1 MPMTARPPK
10 YFYKKRAS
18 GLTSVS
24 IKDML
29 PSFLGKLGK
38 NFHERKDLLLA
49 SWPDLVGPRIAK
61 MTRVDSLYEGVLY
74 VKVSNSTLHSLL
86 KQSEKSAIIRKIK
99 QRFPKITL
107 TDIKF
112 RIG

>member
-1 MPMTARPPK
+1 MQNRPPK
-10 YFYKKRAS
+10 YFYKKKS
-18 GLTSVS
+18 TGLTSVN
-24 IKDML
+24 IGDMI
-29 PSFLGKLGK
+29 PRFLSDLGK

-49 SWPDLVGPRIAK
+49 AWPDLVGPRIAK

-86 KQSEKSAIIRKIK
+86 SQSEKGAILRKIK

-107 TDIKF
+107 NDIKF